1 MIKAQQRAYY
11 EALASSDKAGNA
23 TSFVT
28 FMLQQL
34 EASLIH
40 FIAEF
45 RPASSRSSGRP
56 AATVAHAWT
65 VQQRTSRRA
74 RSHVETT

>member
-1 MIKAQQRAYY
+1 MATAAPAGSGSMRCCTHSPVFAFVPDESMIKAQQRAYY

-34 EASLIH
+34 C
-40 FIAEF
+40 
-45 RPASSRSSGRP
+45 
-56 AATVAHAWT
+56 
-65 VQQRTSRRA
+65 
-74 RSHVETT
+74 